1 VDLAEVVVIIQAV
14 EVEILLQLA
23 HLKEIVAVL
32 EHLQVQDTI
41 TELEVV
47 VLAQLAQMVQQDQ
60 KLAVMV
66 VMEAQALS
74 VELLL
79 PMQVVEVEHH
89 IMQEHMAL
97 VVAAA
102 VVLVV
107 ALQVLAQ
114 PTQVVAVVQVSTIQ
128 PQVLAAV
135 ALSSFAG
142 KIHRQMQILRSLLHP
157 QHGLLQQV
165 QHQLNILSLLVVAV
179 QVGVH
184 LEVLVLVDLEQVLA
198 IQ

>member
-89 IMQEHMAL
+89 IM
-97 VVAAA
+97 
-102 VVLVV
+102 
-107 ALQVLAQ
+107 
-114 PTQVVAVVQVSTIQ
+114 
-128 PQVLAAV
+128 
-135 ALSSFAG
+135 
-142 KIHRQMQILRSLLHP
+142 
-157 QHGLLQQV
+157 
-165 QHQLNILSLLVVAV
+165 
-179 QVGVH
+179 
-184 LEVLVLVDLEQVLA
+184 
-198 IQ
+198 